1 MEKDVLKIIE
11 SLAETAQTATEDAYE
26 YVQQKSKNATDAVS
40 EKSAI
45 MRHKL
50 ELARLKTEQ
59 DRQFADVGRMMFLV
73 RSGKAKNDEP
83 YGNGGKTPQQ
93 TIDALFIIAEQYQ
106 QQIDAVNAKI
116 AEAKAKADDKN
127 ICAAC
132 GHECAD
138 NDAFCSHC
146 GAKL

>member
-1 MEKDVLKIIE
+1 MEKDVLKIIY
-11 SLAETAQTATEDAYE
+11 SLAEAAQNATEDAYE
-26 YVQQKSKNATDAVS
+26 YVQQKSKTATEAVS

-45 MRHKL
+45 MLHKL

-59 DRQFADVGRMMFLV
+59 DLQFADVGRMMFIV
-73 RSGKAKNDEP
+73 RSGAAKNDEP
-83 YGNGGKTPQQ
+83 YGDGGKTPQQ

-116 AEAKAKADDKN
+116 AEARAKTEEKN
-127 ICAAC
+127 MCAAC

-138 NDAFCSHC
+138 NDAYCSHC